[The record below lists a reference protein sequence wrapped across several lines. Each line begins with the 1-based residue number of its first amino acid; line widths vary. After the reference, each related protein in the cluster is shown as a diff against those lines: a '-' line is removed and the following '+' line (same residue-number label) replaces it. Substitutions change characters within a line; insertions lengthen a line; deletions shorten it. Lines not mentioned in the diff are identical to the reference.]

1 MARKGRVDRG
11 LVSKEDA
18 VGKVTWWVRLYHG
31 GKERRLGSFPNKTK
45 AREFYEKRKME
56 QKEGRF
62 FPERYQIGG
71 HDLVEAMIAQYLPAL
86 MTKKT
91 PEDEWFFAQ
100 WWSKWFKEQRLNT
113 ITPVS
118 LEGARQYLLNR
129 GLTPQRGNRYTAW
142 LRKVL
147 NLAVRDG
154 KLASNPVTKVK
165 AFKEPKGRTRF
176 LTVDEEEK
184 LMNALGPVY
193 APWARL
199 AILTGL
205 RQKEQFSLRWVD
217 VDLKQGLITLPATK
231 TGDVQYVPLSEDA
244 KAILHDMDAKA
255 AVAEAEAIAY
265 EKKRS
270 KWVFPSGNPETH
282 IDPDNFMDKF
292 REAVRQSGI
301 DWVTWHELRHTFAS
315 RLAMSGA
322 NLSTIAALLRHST
335 TALVKRYAHL
345 SSSYSKTAVDQVATF
360 GKPKEEGQPSKSERV
375 GEGQAFGGTVTKTGN
390 AQVGETGIR
399 V

>member
-1 MARKGRVDRG
+1 MACNGRVDRG

-18 VGKVTWWVRLYHG
+18 AGKVTWWVRLYHG
-31 GKERRLGSFPNKTK
+31 GKERRFGSFPTKTQ

-86 MTKKT
+86 LTKKT
-91 PEDEWFFAQ
+91 PEDERFFAH
-100 WWSKWFKEQRLNT
+100 WWSEWFKGQRLNA

-129 GLTPQRGNRYTAW
+129 GLTPQRVNRYTAW

-154 KLASNPVTKVK
+154 KMASNPVTKVK

-176 LTVDEEEK
+176 LTVEEEEK
-184 LMNALGPVY
+184 LMKALGPVY
-193 APWARL
+193 ALCARL

-205 RQKEQFSLRWVD
+205 RQEEQFSLRWVD
-217 VDLKQGLITLPATK
+217 VDLKQGLITLPTTK
-231 TGDVQYVPLSEDA
+231 AGDVQYVQLSEDA
-244 KAILHDMDAKA
+244 KAILEDLDARA
-255 AVAEAEAIAY
+255 A
-265 EKKRS
+265 EKKKRLLQEHRLS
-270 KWVFPSGNPETH
+270 PTKWVFPSENPETH
-282 IDPDNFMDKF
+282 IDPDNFMIKF

-345 SSSYSKTAVDQVATF
+345 SSSHLKTAA
-360 GKPKEEGQPSKSERV
+360 
-375 GEGQAFGGTVTKTGN
+375 
-390 AQVGETGIR
+390 AQHAGR
-399 V
+399 